1 MLCERISRLQNSQS
15 NSKRQDN
22 HNIKACA
29 FSPSAVPELCNYCN
43 TSVLCRLQNGAKSRT
58 FLLFTERQFYN
69 RRQQQQ
75 DAAWTIGK
83 LFISVQIYYTN
94 RFYISCLISKNSWPT
109 HMLGNRNILGY
120 IARGRLIPKV
130 PCMLKSNHQRTK
142 NILITSNEGF
152 SQKGV

>member
-1 MLCERISRLQNSQS
+1 MSFKIYKLFTFPLFYTPPASACGDLEQRKVHNQWRGTVNLWDVYRSRRLSKSQMLCERISRLQNSQS

-22 HNIKACA
+22 HNIKARA

-43 TSVLCRLQNGAKSRT
+43 TSVLRRLQNGAKSRT

-94 RFYISCLISKNSWPT
+94 RFYI
-109 HMLGNRNILGY
+109 
-120 IARGRLIPKV
+120 
-130 PCMLKSNHQRTK
+130 
-142 NILITSNEGF
+142 
-152 SQKGV
+152 